1 MDRGPDPEPICTM
14 SDLFKR
20 RQFLKLSAATS
31 LSGVL
36 LPARVRSE
44 ETIGSIYQN
53 LIPARKE
60 LDAGWALS
68 LAKRGAPRDAGIS
81 AIEKADLAR
90 IGMTVGGIGC
100 GTVYLSGDGRLYVWD
115 VFHQPHEGVV
125 AQQVE
130 VPQGAENISGSG
142 KKVRE
147 RDGANYLSPPTPD
160 THPNPFRQGFEL
172 TLDGDSKPRPLDA
185 SAWKD
190 VKFTGRWPL
199 GVVEYSDVACPIS
212 VRLEAWTPFIPLSTL
227 DSSMPVTVMEYT
239 LENRSAQPVSGSLSG
254 IWENPVYCHS
264 KSKSAQKP
272 VSRVVNENGL
282 TMLIHEP
289 ADDPAALR
297 PDILFEDF
305 EKADYGDWVS
315 EGTAFGKAPIEQ
327 KKIPAHQ
334 GKVSAQGARLVNS
347 HASAPGTGI
356 TEKDQSTGTLT
367 SREFTIERKF
377 VRLLLGGGQQA
388 GLTGIEVLVD
398 GKVIASETG
407 NNHNRLRWTTLDVA
421 AHEGKKARLRL
432 VDRASGAWGNVGAD
446 HIVFSDH
453 ADKGGLAGDRG
464 TAVLAVLTEK
474 SNGNTGQG
482 RLTVPISLSPSEKIT
497 IRFVLAWHFPNLR
510 ELEGVGKME
519 PQYTTRFQD
528 AAEVAREVAKRFQSL
543 REGTMNWVT
552 TWNDSTLPQWLMDRA
567 ILTTNTLQTTNCHVL
582 GKEGRF
588 WAWEGIGCCAGTC
601 AHVWHYAQ
609 GVARLFPDLERNLRE
624 VTDFGVAL
632 KEDGGVRF
640 RAEANNMIAIDS
652 QTGVILRTWREHLL
666 SRDKEFLVRVWPGA
680 KRALD
685 WLIRFDEKGRGGLDG
700 LLDGE
705 QHNTLDAE
713 WYGKV
718 HCLCSLYLAALR
730 AGEEMAKEMGDGDYA
745 ATCGRIH
752 KMGAEKIG
760 TLFNGEFFTQ
770 EEDPAH
776 STAIGVGQGCYID
789 QVIGQW
795 WATLGELG
803 RTQDANHVRTA
814 LHALWKYNFVP
825 EIGSFRRVFKQG
837 RFYAMPGE
845 AGLVMCTWPKGGLR
859 DDFKKHWQYA
869 YFNEC
874 MSGFEWQA
882 AAHMVQE
889 GAPIPATDYQK
900 ISNLLDDSMDPRSL
914 TAKGLAVGRAIHDR
928 YAPSKRNPYN
938 EIECSDHYARANASY
953 SLFLAACGFSYNGP
967 AGWIGF
973 DPKIGPENFKAPFT
987 SAEGWGTFEQKLAP
1001 DNRWSARIKV
1011 AHGSLTLREIR
1022 LPWLTGKVLIKTATG
1037 DVPATIRDGVAVF
1050 SDPITMRGPADEMFI
1065 TEES

>member
-1 MDRGPDPEPICTM
+1 M
-14 SDLFKR
+14 SDSFKR

-31 LSGVL
+31 LSGVF
-36 LPARVRSE
+36 LPGRIRSE
-44 ETIGSIYQN
+44 EATGSIYQN

-60 LDAGWALS
+60 LDAEWALS
-68 LAKRGAPRDAGIS
+68 LAKRGAPRDAGI
-81 AIEKADLAR
+81 AATGKADLAR

-115 VFHQPHEGVV
+115 VFHQPHQGVV

-130 VPQGAENISGSG
+130 VPEGYQNISHEG

-147 RDGANYLSPPTPD
+147 SDGANYLSPPTPD

-172 TLDGDSKPRPLDA
+172 ALDGESKPRPLNADG
-185 SAWKD
+185 WGD

-199 GVVEYSDVACPIS
+199 GVVEYSDAACPVA

-239 LENRSAQPVSGSLSG
+239 LENRSGQPVTGSLAG

-264 KSKSAQKP
+264 KRRNPMKST
-272 VSRVVNENGL
+272 SRIVKENGL
-282 TMLIHEP
+282 TLLMHEP
-289 ADDPAALR
+289 ADEDAALR
-297 PDILFEDF
+297 PDLLFEDF
-305 EKADYGDWVS
+305 EKADYGDWVV
-315 EGTAFGKAPIEQ
+315 EGTAFGSGPVGQ
-327 KKIPAHQ
+327 KQMPSYQ
-334 GKVSAQGARLVNS
+334 GKVGAQGARWVNS
-347 HASAPGTGI
+347 HASAPGNGDV
-356 TEKDQSTGTLT
+356 EKDRPTGTLT

-377 VRLLLGGGQQA
+377 VRLLLGGGKQA
-388 GLTGIEVLVD
+388 GETGIEVLVD
-398 GKVIASETG
+398 GQVVAAATG
-407 NNHNRLRWTTLDVA
+407 DDRNRMRWTALDVA

-432 VDRASGAWGNVGAD
+432 VDRAAGRWGNVGAD
-446 HIVFSDH
+446 HIVFSDQ
-453 ADKGGLAGDRG
+453 ADQGGLAGDRG
-464 TAVLAVLTEK
+464 TAVLAVLGEK
-474 SNGNTGQG
+474 ADGDAGQG
-482 RLTVPISLSPSEKIT
+482 RLTVPVALAPLEKLT
-497 IRFVLAWHFPNLR
+497 VRFVLAWHFPNQR

-519 PQYTTRFQD
+519 PQHTTRFAD
-528 AAEVAREVAKRFQSL
+528 AAAVARNVAGRFKLL
-543 REGTMNWVT
+543 RDGTMGWVA

-624 VTDFGVAL
+624 VTDYGVAMND
-632 KEDGGVRF
+632 DGSIRF
-640 RAEANNMIAIDS
+640 RAEANNIMAIDS
-652 QTGVILRTWREHLL
+652 QTGVILRTWREHLVSPNKDFL
-666 SRDKEFLVRVWPGA
+666 SRVWPGA

-685 WLIRFDEKGRGGLDG
+685 WLIRFDENGRGGLDG

-730 AGEEMAKEMGDGDYA
+730 AGQEMAREMGDAEYA
-745 ATCGRIH
+745 ARCGKIH
-752 KMGAEKIG
+752 AMGAEKIG

-803 RTQDANHVRTA
+803 RTQDAGHVRTA
-814 LHALWKYNFVP
+814 LNSLWKYNFVP
-825 EIGSFRRVFKQG
+825 EIGSFRKVFKQG

-845 AGLVMCTWPKGGLR
+845 AGLIMCTWPKGGLR
-859 DDFKKHWQYA
+859 EDFKKHWQYA

-874 MSGFEWQA
+874 MTGFEWQA

-889 GAPIPATDYQK
+889 GAPIGAADYQK
-900 ISNLLDDSMDPRSL
+900 ISGLLDNAADPRAL
-914 TAKGLAVGRAIHDR
+914 TARGLAVGRAIHDR
-928 YAPSKRNPYN
+928 YAPSRRNPYN

-967 AGWIGF
+967 EGVIGF
-973 DPKIGPENFKAPFT
+973 DPKIGPEDFKAPFT
-987 SAEGWGTFEQKLAP
+987 AAEGWGTFEQKLTP
-1001 DNRWSARIKV
+1001 ENGWSATIRV
-1011 AHGSLTLREIR
+1011 AHGRLSLNEIR
-1022 LPWLTGKVLIKTATG
+1022 LPWLAPGGRVRLGADAVPVVSGIGGVRFDSPLVLARPGLELVIAG
-1037 DVPATIRDGVAVF
+1037 GV
-1050 SDPITMRGPADEMFI
+1050 
-1065 TEES
+1065 

>member
-1 MDRGPDPEPICTM
+1 M
-14 SDLFKR
+14 SDSFKR

-31 LSGVL
+31 LSGVF
-36 LPARVRSE
+36 LPGRIRSE
-44 ETIGSIYQN
+44 EEIGSIYQN

-68 LAKRGAPRDAGIS
+68 LAKRGAPRDTGI
-81 AIEKADLAR
+81 AATDKADLSR

-100 GTVYLSGDGRLYVWD
+100 GTVYLSGDGRLDVWD
-115 VFHQPHEGVV
+115 IFHQPHQGVV

-130 VPQGAENISGSG
+130 VPAGLQNISHAT

-147 RDGANYLSPPTPD
+147 SDGANYLSPPTPD

-172 TLDGDSKPRPLDA
+172 ALDGEPKARALDA
-185 SAWKD
+185 SGWSE

-199 GVVEYSDVACPIS
+199 GVVEYSDGACPVA

-239 LENRSAQPVSGSLSG
+239 LENRSDQPVTGSLAG

-264 KSKSAQKP
+264 RRRKP
-272 VSRVVNENGL
+272 LQAASRIVREKGWV
-282 TMLIHEP
+282 MLVHEP
-289 ADDPAALR
+289 TADETAVR

-305 EKADYGDWVS
+305 ERAGYGDWTA
-315 EGTAFGKAPIEQ
+315 EGTAFGSGPVEQ
-327 KKIPAHQ
+327 KRMPSYQ
-334 GKVSAQGARLVNS
+334 GRVAAEGERLINS
-347 HASAPGTGI
+347 HASAPGTGDV
-356 TEKDQSTGTLT
+356 EKDRPTGTLT

-377 VRLLLGGGQQA
+377 VRLLLGGGKQP
-388 GLTGIEVLVD
+388 GKTGIEVVVD
-398 GKVIASETG
+398 GEVIASATG
-407 NNHNRLRWTTLDVA
+407 DDQNRLSWKVIDLA
-421 AHEGKKARLRL
+421 AHQGKKARLRL
-432 VDRASGAWGNVGAD
+432 IDRATGGWGNVGAD
-446 HIVFSDH
+446 HIVFTDIEGVNG
-453 ADKGGLAGDRG
+453 APGDRG
-464 TAVLAVLTEK
+464 TAVLAVAGDKVLGDE
-474 SNGNTGQG
+474 GLG
-482 RLTVPISLSPSEKIT
+482 RLAVPIVLPPSGKLT

-519 PQYTTRFQD
+519 PQYTTRFPD
-528 AAEVAREVAKRFQSL
+528 AAAVARDVAGRFKIL
-543 REGTMNWVT
+543 RDGTMGWVA
-552 TWNDSTLPQWLMDRA
+552 TWNDTTLPQWLMDRA

-588 WAWEGIGCCAGTC
+588 WAWEGVGCCAGTC

-624 VTDFGVAL
+624 ITDFGVAM
-632 KEDGGVRF
+632 KDDGGIRF
-640 RAEANNMIAIDS
+640 RAEANNMMAIDS
-652 QTGVILRTWREHLL
+652 QAGVILRTWREHLV
-666 SRDKEFLVRVWPGA
+666 STNKEFLARVWPGA

-685 WLIRFDEKGRGGLDG
+685 WLIRFDGDGRGGLDG
-700 LLDGE
+700 LLDGK

-730 AGEEMAKEMGDGDYA
+730 AGQEMAREMGDAEYA
-745 ATCGRIH
+745 ATCAKIH
-752 KMGAEKIG
+752 AMGAEKIG

-795 WATLGELG
+795 WATLDELG
-803 RTQDANHVRTA
+803 RIQDAASVRAA
-814 LHALWKYNFVP
+814 LNSLWRYNFVP
-825 EIGSFRRVFKQG
+825 EIGSFRKVFKQG

-859 DDFKKHWQYA
+859 EDFKKHWQYA

-874 MSGFEWQA
+874 MTGFEWQA

-889 GAPIPATDYQK
+889 GAAINAADYQK
-900 ISNLLDDSMDPRSL
+900 ISGLLDNTADPRAL
-914 TAKGLAVGRAIHDR
+914 TARGLAVGRAIHDR
-928 YAPSKRNPYN
+928 YAPSRRNPYN

-967 AGWIGF
+967 AGVIGF

-987 SAEGWGTFEQKLAP
+987 AAEGWGTFEQTMTPENA
-1001 DNRWSARIKV
+1001 WSAR
-1011 AHGSLTLREIR
+1011 LRIARGNLVVKEIR
-1022 LPWLTGKVLIKTATG
+1022 LRWLSTEARVRLGGKVIPALGGAGFMRLDEALILIGPGEDLVIEGTA
-1037 DVPATIRDGVAVF
+1037 
-1050 SDPITMRGPADEMFI
+1050 
-1065 TEES
+1065 